1 MQRTDLRPG
10 DLVFFN
16 TMRRTFS
23 HVGIYI
29 GDNRF
34 VHAPRPG
41 GEVRTENLGVAYWT
55 HRYTGARRVE
65 SVARSPLEQVP
76 TARATAAISGE

>member
-1 MQRTDLRPG
+1 MVARTDLRPG

-16 TMRRTFS
+16 TGRQTFS
-23 HVGIYI
+23 HVGVYI

-41 GEVRTENLGVAYWT
+41 GAVRSEDMGLAYWAT
-55 HRYTGARRVE
+55 RYTGARRAE
-65 SVARSPLEQVP
+65 PGAQAGEGTSIAGVAP
-76 TARATAAISGE
+76 AIPGE